1 MDKEKLREAVIIG
14 TSAAR
19 NLKKD
24 RRFNNTEPLVPIVDA
39 LLANA
44 DPKLI
49 TITAVGESDE
59 HYVVVFTKEMAKET
73 ADRFYDFIKR
83 LDDEEKTHGD
93 KH

>member
-24 RRFNNTEPLVPIVDA
+24 RRFNNTESLVPIVDG
-39 LLANA
+39 LLASA

-49 TITAVGESDE
+49 TITAVGE
-59 HYVVVFTKEMAKET
+59 
-73 ADRFYDFIKR
+73 RN
-83 LDDEEKTHGD
+83 
-93 KH
+93 